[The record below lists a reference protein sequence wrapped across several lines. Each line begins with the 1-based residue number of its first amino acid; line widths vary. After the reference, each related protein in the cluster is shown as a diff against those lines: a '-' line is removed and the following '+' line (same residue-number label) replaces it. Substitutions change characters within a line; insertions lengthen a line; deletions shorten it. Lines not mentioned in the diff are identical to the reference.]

1 MWARDAQLP
10 PEGNWRIWLIM
21 AGRGWGKTI
30 TITQWAIAQARAM
43 PKSRGALV
51 APTEADARD
60 VLVEGESGIL
70 TVAPP
75 AFMPHFEPSLRR
87 LTFPNGSTAH
97 LFSADEP
104 NRLRGPQHHWAIA
117 DEIAVWQYTEAL
129 DMLLL
134 GLRLGENP
142 RLAIATT
149 PRPIP
154 LIKRLLNDPTVVV
167 VRGST
172 YENRSN
178 LASAF
183 FDEIITRYAGTR
195 IGRQEIEGALL
206 DDARGGLFRFGQ
218 IEAARVG
225 FAPELRRIV
234 VAIDPAVTSNEDSDE
249 TGIVVAGV
257 GIDGHGYVLD
267 DLSLKGSPGEWAQT
281 AVEAYHAW
289 EADRIVAEV
298 NNGGDLVAHTIH
310 TVDPLVPYSAVR
322 ASRGKITRAEP
333 VAALYEQGKIHHV
346 DVFRSLERQMIEG
359 ASKSPDR
366 VDALV
371 WALSSLM
378 LASADDDEILM
389 RRGRVRE
396 DRP

>member
-1 MWARDAQLP
+1 MEQRVVMFRLLPKAQRIELAPEWVMWAREGQLP

-51 APTEADARD
+51 APTEADARS

-75 AFMPHFEPSLRR
+75 AFRPHFEPSLRR

-97 LFSADEP
+97 LFSAEEP

-117 DEIAVWQYTEAL
+117 DEIAVWQYAETL

-134 GLRLGENP
+134 GLRLGADP

-154 LIKRLLNDPTVVV
+154 LIKRLLNDPTVTV

-178 LASAF
+178 LAPAF
-183 FDEIITRYAGTR
+183 FDEIISRYAGTR

-206 DDARGGLFRFGQ
+206 DDARGGLFRFSY

-225 FAPELRRIV
+225 FPPDLQRIV
-234 VAIDPAVTSNEDSDE
+234 VAVDPAVTSNEDSDE
-249 TGIVVAGV
+249 TGIVVAGA
-257 GIDGHGYVLD
+257 GHRRTWL
-267 DLSLKGSPGEWAQT
+267 
-281 AVEAYHAW
+281 
-289 EADRIVAEV
+289 
-298 NNGGDLVAHTIH
+298 
-310 TVDPLVPYSAVR
+310 R
-322 ASRGKITRAEP
+322 AG
-333 VAALYEQGKIHHV
+333 
-346 DVFRSLERQMIEG
+346 
-359 ASKSPDR
+359 
-366 VDALV
+366 
-371 WALSSLM
+371 
-378 LASADDDEILM
+378 
-389 RRGRVRE
+389 
-396 DRP
+396 